1 MQSLRAFRNRNFRL
15 YLFGLMVSL
24 AGTYMQTV
32 AEGWLVYQLTNS
44 SFSLGLVGFLTA
56 APLAPWSLVAGALA
70 DRVSRKW
77 LLAIAQIGQIF
88 PPLALAALTWSGHV
102 QVWHIVVLDLLLGT
116 MATVDQP
123 TRQALLADIVDP
135 NELDD
140 SLALMS
146 SGFHVAQ
153 VVGPAIA
160 GALIAF
166 IGVGGAF
173 AFNGVSFMAVLIAL
187 ILIQARTRPKP
198 ARQLSLGSS
207 IVEGAKYVVSQRAV
221 VILIFLM
228 VVVSFFI
235 LPYQTLLPVFA
246 RDIFKAGPTG
256 LGLLTSATGL
266 GAILGAL
273 AITNQSSLSRNLR
286 GIVMIVIMIAAA
298 LLTVGFAFSQNLI
311 LAGVLL
317 ALIAGGVT
325 ALKTLGFTL
334 IHLQISNELRGRV
347 TSILILMMGA
357 TPRVGG
363 LLIGFVASRVGA
375 PLSLG
380 LGAVAC
386 LVFGL
391 SAWGLFVPRLRRAV

>member
-135 NELDD
+135 DELDD

-173 AFNGVSFMAVLIAL
+173 AFNGVSFIAVLIAL

-380 LGAVAC
+380 LGAVVC